1 MFTTSEFSR
10 VSGLSIEMLRLLNEQ
25 QVLPPAAPNED
36 EELAAYD
43 DAQLPIAR
51 AIYHLGKIEIPLE
64 RIKTLLDQNEGKVD
78 IGRLLTQQERALPAK
93 RIKAIA
99 THEAAIEALCALS
112 DDDISERKVD
122 RLLVAGLRMRGRYT
136 DCGKAFGKIGWQ
148 YGRQLCGPA
157 MMLHYDKEYKE
168 HDADFEACFPIRP
181 AASRKGI
188 EVHELEGGRLVSLTH
203 CGPYETLTGSYV
215 RLLRYVR
222 TRHPGYLLP
231 TRESFLKGPGWLF
244 RGDPEKYRTELQILV
259 A

>member
-10 VSGLSIEMLRLLNEQ
+10 ISGLSIEMLRLLKQE
-25 QVLPPAAPNED
+25 QVLSPTAPSDD

-64 RIKTLLDQNEGKVD
+64 RIRALLDQTSGKVD
-78 IGRLLTQQERALPAK
+78 IAKLLSQQEGALPEK
-93 RIKAIA
+93 RIKTIVAQ
-99 THEAAIEALCALS
+99 EAAIEAICARD
-112 DDDISERKVD
+112 DDDIRETKVD
-122 RLLVAGLRMRGRYT
+122 RLLVAGIRMRGKYS
-136 DCGKAFGKIGWQ
+136 DCGKAYGKIGWQ
-148 YGRQLCGPA
+148 YGRQLSGPA

-168 HDADFEACFPIRP
+168 NDADFEACFPIRQG
-181 AASRKGI
+181 ASKKGI

-203 CGPYETLTGSYV
+203 RGPYETLTGSYA

-222 TRHPGYLLP
+222 ARHPGYLLP
-231 TRESFLKGPGWLF
+231 TRESFVKGPGWLF
-244 RGDPEKYRTELQILV
+244 KGDPEKYLTELQILV